1 MAIKYL
7 DSKRIRGIAGT
18 ASPAS
23 DWTESGSKYT
33 LTGNQIDFALKR
45 DGSYHEAYANL
56 GADASSTWVLRMHI
70 NFTGNSSGDGYA
82 KESFWGLSSTT
93 GNWAA
98 SQDSAGATMT
108 WAGTGGSGDNRFTVI
123 ESDGSAIMDGSDGSR
138 VTYAN
143 HVVTPTGEW
152 WVELKRTASATITL
166 GVYTDATYGT
176 LVSGTSVTSNTAFS
190 GTGLRYLKL
199 ALPNYANQ
207 GEIQNGTVDTIEFYD
222 NMTTASG
229 TPTKF
234 LSGAVDEKATL
245 VDSNI
250 PASDANWTT
259 VTALTA
265 DTSTAT
271 PTNLDTASW
280 DCNGADGD
288 TTKISLTGGQ
298 IFPKDSSFT
307 FSTWIKP
314 DSKQTFCILD
324 DDGGTDSVVIF
335 AAAGGDAV
343 EYKVWKDA
351 STHSGGEA
359 TFSGGF
365 AAGSWYNVVCTF
377 DKDTGT
383 TESYV
388 NYSTNVN
395 SDTEAGVTTVAT
407 NTSWKM
413 IGNSSETY
421 GGLMLESAIWNKVL
435 TANERRDLYYG
446 GSGGSGGSAGAG
458 KKANTIASA
467 NLVCYWDGSDITAP
481 ITNQS
486 TLVKTK
492 IPENTL
498 FDETDTYRT
507 YFLKSSAWKRA
518 NPIINGFSAITV
530 DPYTSGSTASTNA
543 GWTLVNT
550 DNSTSVSEGTG
561 QSFHIDKSQDKLFW
575 NTKTGADNSGSQA
588 YYDCGVLADT
598 WILQFKLK
606 MNGKSDGGN
615 QGVITAIGVKSDTDA
630 VGSADASGGT
640 YSPVQNYARFMFYSQ
655 SSATQLRGGV
665 AGACGDLWGCDGND
679 STASPNITGIDG
691 TKTWYCQIKQ
701 TDEDTVVFTAGT
713 DAYGGTTNGATA
725 TTNTALSNFTGSTH
739 NFRYFFVET
748 VSLNNGQTNRQHGY
762 ISEVKLADGVTSF

>member
-1 MAIKYL
+1 MTIKYL
-7 DSKRIRGIAGT
+7 DSKRIRGSST
-18 ASPAS
+18 
-23 DWTESGSKYT
+23 
-33 LTGNQIDFALKR
+33 
-45 DGSYHEAYANL
+45 
-56 GADASSTWVLRMHI
+56 GADKKILK
-70 NFTGNSSGDGYA
+70 FTGNGTFTPTEAFSVEYLVIGGGAGAAVANGGGGGAGAYRTASI
-82 KESFWGLSSTT
+82 TT
-93 GNWAA
+93 AVEAYTIVVGAG
-98 SQDSAGATMT
+98 SAGATDGNFPT
-108 WAGTGGSGDNRFTVI
+108 NGAASSLNSSSLSIVTSDGGAAAGRGGQNAPSYSGNGSGGGAGNGSSGSDGGAYGNNGGDGTANDNAAGGGGSAGNGADGATNGGAGGIGTASSITGSSLYDSGGGGGAAHCGSGGAGGSSVGGAGISSGSGNNAVENTGSGGGGGTSGTGGN
-123 ESDGSAIMDGSDGSR
+123 GSDG
-138 VTYAN
+138 
-143 HVVTPTGEW
+143 VVI
-152 WVELKRTASATITL
+152 LSFDASKGYSTT
-166 GVYTDATYGT
+166 
-176 LVSGTSVTSNTAFS
+176 
-190 GTGLRYLKL
+190 
-199 ALPNYANQ
+199 
-207 GEIQNGTVDTIEFYD
+207 GTVAA
-222 NMTTASG
+222 TT
-229 TPTKF
+229 TTQ
-234 LSGAVDEKATL
+234 DDKATL
-245 VDSNI
+245 VDSNM

-498 FDETDTYRT
+498 FEETDTYKTWWLQSSKWIPMPT
-507 YFLKSSAWKRA
+507 YSGVDSTWQQTDAGADFTIDTA
-518 NPIINGFSAITV
+518 NNEV
-530 DPYTSGSTASTNA
+530 DYHNQVNA
-543 GWTLVNT
+543 NNVYFDLNSIQTL
-550 DNSTSVSEGTG
+550 STSKWLIRYAVTQTGTSSGGNGNTSRIFHGVS
-561 QSFHIDKSQDKLFW
+561 
-575 NTKTGADNSGSQA
+575 KTG
-588 YYDCGVLADT
+588 V
-598 WILQFKLK
+598 
-606 MNGKSDGGN
+606 
-615 QGVITAIGVKSDTDA
+615 TD
-630 VGSADASGGT
+630 
-640 YSPVQNYARFMFYSQ
+640 
-655 SSATQLRGGV
+655 
-665 AGACGDLWGCDGND
+665 
-679 STASPNITGIDG
+679 
-691 TKTWYCQIKQ
+691 
-701 TDEDTVVFTAGT
+701 
-713 DAYGGTTNGATA
+713 
-725 TTNTALSNFTGSTH
+725 
-739 NFRYFFVET
+739 
-748 VSLNNGQTNRQHGY
+748 
-762 ISEVKLADGVTSF
+762 

>member
-1 MAIKYL
+1 MHNHFANNSRDTDKAL
-7 DSKRIRGIAGT
+7 AED
-18 ASPAS
+18 
-23 DWTESGSKYT
+23 TEY
-33 LTGNQIDFALKR
+33 F
-45 DGSYHEAYANL
+45 
-56 GADASSTWVLRMHI
+56 M
-70 NFTGNSSGDGYA
+70 
-82 KESFWGLSSTT
+82 
-93 GNWAA
+93 
-98 SQDSAGATMT
+98 
-108 WAGTGGSGDNRFTVI
+108 
-123 ESDGSAIMDGSDGSR
+123 
-138 VTYAN
+138 
-143 HVVTPTGEW
+143 
-152 WVELKRTASATITL
+152 ELKRTSATTATWTAWTGSYGGTQIHTFSAS
-166 GVYTDATYGT
+166 DADIGN
-176 LVSGTSVTSNTAFS
+176 VDN
-190 GTGLRYLKL
+190 LRY
-199 ALPNYANQ
+199 
-207 GEIQNGTVDTIEFYD
+207 IRVQNVGDGAGDSGSGIGYIKDIEFYD
-222 NMTTASG
+222 GTT
-229 TPTKF
+229 TVTQ
-234 LSGAVDEKATL
+234 DDKATL
-245 VDSNI
+245 IDSNI

-498 FDETDTYRT
+498 FDETDTR
-507 YFLKSSAWKRA
+507 KSM
-518 NPIINGFSAITV
+518 V
-530 DPYTSGSTASTNA
+530 
-543 GWTLVNT
+543 
-550 DNSTSVSEGTG
+550 
-561 QSFHIDKSQDKLFW
+561 
-575 NTKTGADNSGSQA
+575 
-588 YYDCGVLADT
+588 
-598 WILQFKLK
+598 
-606 MNGKSDGGN
+606 
-615 QGVITAIGVKSDTDA
+615 
-630 VGSADASGGT
+630 
-640 YSPVQNYARFMFYSQ
+640 
-655 SSATQLRGGV
+655 ATIR
-665 AGACGDLWGCDGND
+665 
-679 STASPNITGIDG
+679 
-691 TKTWYCQIKQ
+691 
-701 TDEDTVVFTAGT
+701 
-713 DAYGGTTNGATA
+713 
-725 TTNTALSNFTGSTH
+725 
-739 NFRYFFVET
+739 
-748 VSLNNGQTNRQHGY
+748 
-762 ISEVKLADGVTSF
+762 